1 MVKIAQRGDEQKTY
15 SILYPLIDKYDVY
28 QHLMSYWSEIMQDD
42 AYMIVAD
49 GWKAI
54 NDDKPNIDLIP
65 AQIIINRYFKA
76 ESDLIEK
83 LQADQ
88 EVVSRK
94 LEELAEENSGEEG
107 LLEEAKTDKGK
118 ITKASVKARLAVIK
132 YDWDAKE
139 EQKVLNEY
147 LRLNEKESAAS
158 KKVKDAQM
166 KLDRMVTSHYAK
178 LSEDEVKTL
187 VVDDKWMATLDES
200 IQTELDRISQE
211 LTGRI
216 KQLAERYAKPLP
228 DLTNE
233 VETLSMKVDEHLKKM
248 GFTWN

>member
-1 MVKIAQRGDEQKTY
+1 LVKIAQRGDEQKTY